1 MTLPS
6 PDNTS
11 ISLDLC
17 LKLSPLVMCLDEGG
31 NILFCS
37 ERLSKHI
44 GKESVGKSIFNLF
57 LVEGPGKTYSQNRKI
72 SEQALGEL
80 FLLSSQDLQFAL
92 RGQIIEGMYDS
103 QYVYIFLGSPWLSW
117 LYDNLGEVSVNV
129 KDFPASDSQLE
140 YQLNL
145 CSNKEMLS
153 DLKKFSASL
162 EQARAQ
168 AEIAGQAKT
177 RFVRHISHEI
187 RTPLN
192 GVITSLKLLKDET
205 EQQRRARLFEIAS
218 SSANALMDLINEVL
232 DFSRIE
238 DGVFASTQETFSLR
252 AMLRDVEAGLSGKAA
267 EKDMYLQF
275 DIDHVLPSIIT
286 ADKRSLQRIL
296 YNIVGNAIKYS
307 KSDLVSTR
315 LSLSNESES
324 WFLTVEVEDYGVGIQ
339 EDELS
344 HIFEPFWTSAN
355 KSSNE
360 YSTGLGLSIVQ
371 EMIQKLDGRIS
382 VESMLGQGTRFKFSI
397 PIEEPS
403 SDDNVEIIN
412 SKAPPTDAK
421 FIGNVL
427 LVDDNSINLELA
439 QILLRKTGLTITTAS
454 DGAEAVAAE
463 KENSFDLIFMDIEMP
478 VLNGTEATVQIRAG
492 GRNSDIPI
500 IALTANVSEDDIA
513 FYLSKGMTDSLT
525 KPVATEAMIELL
537 ARYLPYTL
545 EDKLALEAASAMQQE
560 DPGELMLDSDTLNN
574 LLNDIGA
581 ENAER
586 VINMY
591 IDDTSKQMGT
601 LVRYMQSGDRENTRK
616 VAHRLA
622 SSSLS
627 FGLNKL
633 GNSLRQIEKFA
644 KEDQAFD
651 AIDADGLESLFADS
665 KAALIKAFKS
675 D

>member
-1 MTLPS
+1 
-6 PDNTS
+6 
-11 ISLDLC
+11 
-17 LKLSPLVMCLDEGG
+17 
-31 NILFCS
+31 
-37 ERLSKHI
+37 
-44 GKESVGKSIFNLF
+44 
-57 LVEGPGKTYSQNRKI
+57 
-72 SEQALGEL
+72 
-80 FLLSSQDLQFAL
+80 
-92 RGQIIEGMYDS
+92 
-103 QYVYIFLGSPWLSW
+103 
-117 LYDNLGEVSVNV
+117 
-129 KDFPASDSQLE
+129 
-140 YQLNL
+140 
-145 CSNKEMLS
+145 
-153 DLKKFSASL
+153 
-162 EQARAQ
+162 
-168 AEIAGQAKT
+168 
-177 RFVRHISHEI
+177 
-187 RTPLN
+187 
-192 GVITSLKLLKDET
+192 
-205 EQQRRARLFEIAS
+205 
-218 SSANALMDLINEVL
+218 
-232 DFSRIE
+232 
-238 DGVFASTQETFSLR
+238 
-252 AMLRDVEAGLSGKAA
+252 
-267 EKDMYLQF
+267 
-275 DIDHVLPSIIT
+275 
-286 ADKRSLQRIL
+286 
-296 YNIVGNAIKYS
+296 
-307 KSDLVSTR
+307 
-315 LSLSNESES
+315 
-324 WFLTVEVEDYGVGIQ
+324 
-339 EDELS
+339 
-344 HIFEPFWTSAN
+344 
-355 KSSNE
+355 
-360 YSTGLGLSIVQ
+360 
-371 EMIQKLDGRIS
+371 
-382 VESMLGQGTRFKFSI
+382 
-397 PIEEPS
+397 
-403 SDDNVEIIN
+403 
-412 SKAPPTDAK
+412 DAK

>member
-1 MTLPS
+1 
-6 PDNTS
+6 
-11 ISLDLC
+11 
-17 LKLSPLVMCLDEGG
+17 
-31 NILFCS
+31 
-37 ERLSKHI
+37 
-44 GKESVGKSIFNLF
+44 
-57 LVEGPGKTYSQNRKI
+57 
-72 SEQALGEL
+72 
-80 FLLSSQDLQFAL
+80 
-92 RGQIIEGMYDS
+92 
-103 QYVYIFLGSPWLSW
+103 
-117 LYDNLGEVSVNV
+117 
-129 KDFPASDSQLE
+129 
-140 YQLNL
+140 
-145 CSNKEMLS
+145 
-153 DLKKFSASL
+153 
-162 EQARAQ
+162 
-168 AEIAGQAKT
+168 
-177 RFVRHISHEI
+177 
-187 RTPLN
+187 
-192 GVITSLKLLKDET
+192 
-205 EQQRRARLFEIAS
+205 
-218 SSANALMDLINEVL
+218 MDLINEVL

-344 HIFEPFWTSAN
+344 HIFEPFWISAN

-403 SDDNVEIIN
+403 SGDNVEIIN

-500 IALTANVSEDDIA
+500 IALTANVSEEDIA

-616 VAHRLA
+616 IAHRLA